1 MLPPSHH
8 YHGSPGSTPSA
19 VPLIRGKMVFYLV
32 RYYPGVNPA
41 RWARRL
47 DARALIPAP
56 FLLLVSRV

>member
-8 YHGSPGSTPSA
+8 YHGSPGSSPFA
-19 VPLIRGKMVFYLV
+19 VPLIRGKMVFSLV
-32 RYYPGVNPA
+32 RFYLGFNPA

-47 DARALIPAP
+47 DSRALIPAP